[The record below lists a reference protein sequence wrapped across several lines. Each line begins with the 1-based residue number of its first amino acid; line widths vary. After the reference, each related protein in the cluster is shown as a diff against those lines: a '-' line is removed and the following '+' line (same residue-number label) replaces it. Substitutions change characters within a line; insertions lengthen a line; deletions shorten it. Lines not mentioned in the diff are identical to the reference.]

1 MKIRLS
7 KVIKDLNVG
16 MSTVVEYLQKNGF
29 GIEADANPNTQI
41 SEEQYEALR
50 KEFSKDKN
58 IKKQSDIISFERQN
72 KEKNKKSTVAIEGYE
87 EKQDS
92 KEKAEM
98 IKTEIPK
105 EQMLKLKPVGKIN
118 LDEHN
123 NPIKKEERP
132 GKQPKRLRTISAK
145 AMSPKP
151 LRRTMGRL
159 RPPKLIRQR
168 LTTRRHHH
176 HNKPRQTQ

>member
-72 KEKNKKSTVAIEGYE
+72 KEKNKNIIIIQK
-87 EKQDS
+87 
-92 KEKAEM
+92 
-98 IKTEIPK
+98 
-105 EQMLKLKPVGKIN
+105 
-118 LDEHN
+118 
-123 NPIKKEERP
+123 
-132 GKQPKRLRTISAK
+132 
-145 AMSPKP
+145 
-151 LRRTMGRL
+151 
-159 RPPKLIRQR
+159 
-168 LTTRRHHH
+168 
-176 HNKPRQTQ
+176 